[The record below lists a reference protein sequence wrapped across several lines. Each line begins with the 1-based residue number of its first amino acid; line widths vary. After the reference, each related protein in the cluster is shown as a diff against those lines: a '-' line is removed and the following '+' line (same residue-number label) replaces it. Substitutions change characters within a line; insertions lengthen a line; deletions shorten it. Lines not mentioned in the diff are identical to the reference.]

1 MNPNT
6 YSLAEAAELV
16 GRSTR
21 TLRRAIDA
29 EELLAARQASGSI
42 RISRAELAKWW
53 RLRGGGDL
61 FGPSTPL
68 ERSSAPRS
76 LGFEAPADFIEAI
89 RIVVREEL
97 DRAKGS

>member
-61 FGPSTPL
+61 FGPSEP
-68 ERSSAPRS
+68 SAD
-76 LGFEAPADFIEAI
+76 LIEAV